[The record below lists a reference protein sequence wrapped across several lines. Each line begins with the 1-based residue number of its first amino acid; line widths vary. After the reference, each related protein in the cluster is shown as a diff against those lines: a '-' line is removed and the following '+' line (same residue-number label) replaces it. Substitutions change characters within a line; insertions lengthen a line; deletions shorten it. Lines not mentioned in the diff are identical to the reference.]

1 MGRNRL
7 TQCRSQRVFQK
18 LNQERVWTT
27 KEKEMLL
34 LGIRLHGTANYD
46 LLQGFVPRR
55 TMSELRNFLQMHKLE
70 GMWKPKV
77 PDAEPPLDL
86 WLLNLNA
93 KDKHGCLNAGNSR
106 EICQVRYVKK

>member
-1 MGRNRL
+1 MGRKKL

-18 LNQERVWTT
+18 LNQERAWTT

-34 LGIRLHGTANYD
+34 LGIRLHGTANYE

-86 WLLNLNA
+86 WLLNLNS

-106 EICQVRYVKK
+106 DICQVCL